1 MENKRRYNRYSTNL
15 MARYSFGV
23 KKAWKECAIISIGRG
38 GVGLEYIAYEK
49 IDIGSTI
56 HLEIFTSEGLETI
69 SIEGIIRWI
78 KQGEHHINAG
88 VEVTSEF
95 DQDKLANLI
104 KLILS

>member
-38 GVGLEYIAYEK
+38 GVGLEYISYEK

-69 SIEGIIRWI
+69 GVEGNVRWV
-78 KQGEHHINAG
+78 KQEGNYINAG
-88 VEVTSEF
+88 VEVTLEF
-95 DQDKLANLI
+95 DQDKLVKLI
-104 KLILS
+104 KFLLD

>member
-1 MENKRRYNRYSTNL
+1 METKRRYNRYSTNL
-15 MARYSFGV
+15 MARYSFDA
-23 KKAWKECAIISIGRG
+23 KKAWQECTIISIGRG

-56 HLEIFTSEGLETI
+56 NLEIFTSEGLETI
-69 SIEGIIRWI
+69 SIEGNVRWI
-78 KQGEHHINAG
+78 KQGENYINAG
-88 VEVTSEF
+88 VEVISEF

>member
-1 MENKRRYNRYSTNL
+1 MKDKRRYSRYSTNL
-15 MARYSFGV
+15 MARYSFGA
-23 KKAWKECAIISIGRG
+23 KKAWKESAVISIGRG
-38 GVGLEYIAYEK
+38 GVGLEYITYEK

-69 SIEGIIRWI
+69 SIEGNVRWI
-78 KQGEHHINAG
+78 KQGENYINAG
-88 VEVTSEF
+88 VEATSEF

>member
-1 MENKRRYNRYSTNL
+1 MATIKRYNRYSTNL
-15 MARYSFGV
+15 VARYFLGA
-23 KKAWKECAIISIGRG
+23 KKAWKECAVMSISRS

-56 HLEIFTSEGLETI
+56 NLEIFTSEGLETI
-69 SIEGIIRWI
+69 SIEGNVRWI
-78 KQGEHHINAG
+78 KQGENYINAG
-88 VEVTSEF
+88 VEVTSEL

>member
-1 MENKRRYNRYSTNL
+1 METKRRYNRYSTNL
-15 MARYSFGV
+15 MARYSFGA
-23 KKAWKECAIISIGRG
+23 KKAWKECTIISIGRG
-38 GVGLEYIAYEK
+38 GVGLEYTAFEK

-69 SIEGIIRWI
+69 SIEGSVRWI
-78 KQGEHHINAG
+78 KQGENYINAG
-88 VEVTSEF
+88 IEVTLEF